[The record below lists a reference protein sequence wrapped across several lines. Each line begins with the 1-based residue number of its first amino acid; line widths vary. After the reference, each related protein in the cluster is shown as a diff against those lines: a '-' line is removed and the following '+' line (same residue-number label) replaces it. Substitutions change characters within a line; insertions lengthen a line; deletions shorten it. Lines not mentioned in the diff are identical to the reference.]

1 MPLSCATVRLVSL
14 TLAVLLATAT
24 VAACGDDD
32 AEADMDAVEQL
43 ALDYG
48 ASEGAEAC
56 QFMSASA
63 LDQLGGESGCTR
75 EFEDVPA
82 AEFEIRE
89 VSVDGDEATASVEN
103 VESKNVIEL
112 SFVKEDDVWKI
123 SQFPGIEAAGRPA
136 GGLLPG
142 PGAPNPLLEAP
153 GETEGK
159 TTETAPETETDTGS

>member
-1 MPLSCATVRLVSL
+1 V
-14 TLAVLLATAT
+14 T

-32 AEADMDAVEQL
+32 AEADMDAVEQV
-43 ALDYG
+43 AINYG

-75 EFEDVPA
+75 EFENVPA

-89 VSVDGDEATASVEN
+89 VSVDGNEATASVEN

-112 SFVKEDDVWKI
+112 SFVKEDDAWRI
-123 SQFPGIEAAGRPA
+123 SEFPGIEAAGRPP

-142 PGAPNPLLEAP
+142 PGAPNPLLEPP
-153 GETEGK
+153 GGVEGE
-159 TTETAPETETDTGS
+159 TTETAPETDTGPETETETAP